1 ARVGSLK
8 LEGVHAFKEEE
19 LLADVASTPGQPYS
33 DFNVATDR
41 DVILA
46 LYFNEGF
53 PEASFTSKADRV
65 APDASTVKAGEQG
78 SKDTSS
84 TPSEN
89 EKASDKKNK
98 GHSKTTIPQAPPVN
112 LTYRIEEG

>member
-1 ARVGSLK
+1 MASLK

-19 LLADVASTPGQPYS
+19 LMGDVASTPGQPYS

-53 PEASFTSKADRV
+53 PEAKFTSKADR
-65 APDASTVKAGEQG
+65 
-78 SKDTSS
+78 
-84 TPSEN
+84 
-89 EKASDKKNK
+89 ASDQKR
-98 GHSKTTIPQAPPVN
+98 S
-112 LTYRIEEG
+112 